1 MWTCVIA
8 SQKGGSGKTTLALNL
23 AVIAA
28 ANGKSVVVAD
38 LDPQQSAARWSRI
51 RDADLPLIV
60 DGRSTPIREI
70 ATRAESGGADILII
84 DTAPKSERAA
94 VDAARIANLILIPC
108 QPSSL
113 DLDAIGDSA
122 NIAAMAQRPA
132 VFVLNNCRAAT
143 TLTADAAEALSTYAL
158 PIAPQRIG
166 GRVAFIKSLAEGKGV
181 VETEPNSLAA
191 AEMRALWKFITKK
204 GNM

>member
-1 MWTCVIA
+1 MWTCVIV

-70 ATRAESGGADILII
+70 AARAESGGADILII

-94 VDAARIANLILIPC
+94 LDAARIANLILIPC

-132 VFVLNNCRAAT
+132 MFVLNNCRAAT
-143 TLTADAAEALSTYAL
+143 SLAADAAEALSAYAL
-158 PIAPQRIG
+158 PVAPPRIG
-166 GRVAFIKSLAEGKGV
+166 SRVAFIKSLAEGKGV
-181 VETEPNSLAA
+181 VETEPSSLAG